1 MPNTFNESNG
11 RVSRAPYI
19 GHFTIEDGLL
29 SLWDEPQPDNPTYF
43 TMVFTPEQRALIEE
57 AYGKAEG

>member
-1 MPNTFNESNG
+1 MSNTHRETE
-11 RVSRAPYI
+11 RQVSRAPYI

-43 TMVFTPEQRALIEE
+43 TMVFTQEQRALIEE
-57 AYGKAEG
+57 AYGKTEG